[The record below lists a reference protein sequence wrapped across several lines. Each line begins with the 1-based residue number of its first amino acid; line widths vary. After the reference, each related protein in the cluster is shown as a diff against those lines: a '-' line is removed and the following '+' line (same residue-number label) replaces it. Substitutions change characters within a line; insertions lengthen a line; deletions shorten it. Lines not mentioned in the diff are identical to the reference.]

1 MGAFSAVAQ
10 WQRKVG
16 PVGAVVR
23 GLAALGAALV
33 LSLPSGAWGLDTVD
47 ATVAPQP
54 VVEGLVIRKAP
65 EPKPDPQRSA
75 LADAVEAQAQARERS
90 RPAAPVVPT
99 EMDVRMVQANIK
111 SELGASAFSADLRE
125 ATAGEPDF
133 VTLNEAVRPPELL
146 ALPSYT
152 FYRGTDSR
160 WTMETT
166 VMWRTDRWE
175 ALSTGTRYLHQRGG
189 TWGTRAVNWVTLKS
203 LETDEVVSV
212 ISTHASPVG
221 KGTPDLLPVYMGA
234 LSQLVRELSAQGPVF
249 AGGDLN
255 AHYTSGRFPRGG
267 MQAAGFATTYDVHG
281 MPAGGTGDHGGSTI
295 DYLMYQPDAGV
306 SSTNQWKMELFSDHD
321 AVAGDFHLDW

>member
-1 MGAFSAVAQ
+1 MGV
-10 WQRKVG
+10 
-16 PVGAVVR
+16 VVR
-23 GLAALGAALV
+23 GLVALGVATALAA
-33 LSLPSGAWGLDTVD
+33 PSSASALTTSGT
-47 ATVAPQP
+47 TTPPQH
-54 VVEGLVIRKAP
+54 VVQGVVIRKAP
-65 EPKPDPQRSA
+65 EPKPDPRRSA
-75 LADAVEAQAQARERS
+75 LADAVEAASKDRAKKQP
-90 RPAAPVVPT
+90 PAPPT
-99 EMDVRMVQANIK
+99 EMDVRFVQANIK
-111 SELGASAFSADLRE
+111 SELGSGAFLADLHE
-125 ATAGEPDF
+125 ATAGDPDF
-133 VTLNEAVRPPELL
+133 VTLNEAVRPQELL
-146 ALPSYT
+146 ALPGYS

-166 VMWRTDRWE
+166 VMWNSTRWD

-203 LETDEVVSV
+203 RETGKVVSV
-212 ISTHASPVG
+212 VSTHASPVG

-234 LSQLVRELSAQGPVF
+234 LSSLVGELSAQGPVF

-267 MQAAGFATTYDVHG
+267 MQASGFATTYDVHG

-306 SSTNQWKMELFSDHD
+306 SSTSQWKMELFSDHD